1 MNRRYLL
8 RASAVASAGTL
19 LTPVLAGSAAAQR
32 VSAMPEAGAAA
43 PSSTD
48 TFFQDAELNYNFLT
62 LLGFAR
68 YGLVDVGSCLAIA
81 SQITDGD
88 PASVVQAFTA
98 AGDQFAAVG
107 DTAAAAGHLVSARNA
122 YLQAATYTFTA
133 TYFLDAMGAPERFA
147 PVWRRQQALWDQGAA
162 LLDPPMEKVRI
173 PYPDT
178 TSTQVPR
185 QATTLPGY
193 FFKVDDSGRPRPVLI
208 FNNGSDGSLPFAWA
222 VAIAPALERGY
233 NCLTFYGPGQ
243 GLALVDQGLSFRP
256 DWEQVITPVVEYA
269 LSRPEVD
276 PARVAL
282 MGDSQGGYWVP
293 RAVAFEHRVAAAVA
307 DPGVWDVSTSW
318 GLAKFPP
325 PLLQLFNAG
334 NKTAFDQALQ
344 QGLASDPAAA
354 ATLAFRSRPFGFSS
368 AFDTYTAVK
377 QYALTNDI
385 VDQIRCPMLIASPE
399 GEQFWPGQSEQLYQ
413 ALPGPKTV
421 VAFTRAEG
429 ADLHCEPK
437 APGLRAQRIFDWLDA
452 TLA

>member
-1 MNRRYLL
+1 
-8 RASAVASAGTL
+8 
-19 LTPVLAGSAAAQR
+19 
-32 VSAMPEAGAAA
+32 
-43 PSSTD
+43 
-48 TFFQDAELNYNFLT
+48 
-62 LLGFAR
+62 
-68 YGLVDVGSCLAIA
+68 
-81 SQITDGD
+81 
-88 PASVVQAFTA
+88 
-98 AGDQFAAVG
+98 
-107 DTAAAAGHLVSARNA
+107 
-122 YLQAATYTFTA
+122 
-133 TYFLDAMGAPERFA
+133 
-147 PVWRRQQALWDQGAA
+147 
-162 LLDPPMEKVRI
+162 
-173 PYPDT
+173 
-178 TSTQVPR
+178 
-185 QATTLPGY
+185 
-193 FFKVDDSGRPRPVLI
+193 
-208 FNNGSDGSLPFAWA
+208 PFAWA

-413 ALPGPKTV
+413 ALPGPKTL